1 MNPQIE
7 IFYLLLLQQVVDLVV
22 FIYDGSF
29 LCHCCQNLRSATV
42 LTFSMILSMV
52 SKGSFN
58 PRSFS

>member
-29 LCHCCQNLRSATV
+29 LRHCCQNLRSATV

-52 SKGSFN
+52 SKDSFN